1 MNEVEKLQEE
11 LKKLQ
16 QEELDLISDISE
28 NESKIS
34 DIQKKIAQANS
45 LQRSIEEKSI
55 KISQLKSTKAQIYK
69 TLENVTIKL
78 DALDYDS
85 LKNKLELLVS
95 EEDKLK
101 KDIDSSE
108 LELEKKRKE
117 LDAITILQNKIKQQ
131 EEKNNSLKRRHA
143 AVNNQV
149 NN

>member
-1 MNEVEKLQEE
+1 MSDVTKLQEE

-16 QEELDLISDISE
+16 QEELDLINDISA
-28 NESKIS
+28 NEAKIS
-34 DIQKKIAQANS
+34 DIQKQIAQANS

-55 KISQLKSTKAQIYK
+55 KISQLKSTKAQICK
-69 TLENVTIKL
+69 VLEGVNIKL
-78 DALDYDS
+78 DSLDCES
-85 LKNKLELLVS
+85 LKRKLELLVS

-108 LELEKKRKE
+108 LELEKKRKD

-131 EEKNNSLKRRHA
+131 EEKNNSLKRRYA